1 VANLVVIAFPEPSK
15 AFDLRARLVELQKE
29 YLIEMADIVVVT
41 RDESGKVQLH
51 QAVNLTAA
59 GALGGGFWGMLIGL
73 IFLNP
78 LLGFA
83 IGAGAGALSGHLSD
97 IGINDAFMKKLGS
110 ELKPGGGAVF
120 VLVRKA
126 TGDKVLERLKDFT
139 GTGTVLQTSL
149 SKDNEEE
156 LRKVFE
162 KAPTPPGV
170 TPES

>member
-41 RDESGKVQLH
+41 RDANGKVHLH

-59 GALGGGFWGMLIGL
+59 GAVGGGFWGMLIGL

-78 LLGFA
+78 LVGFA
-83 IGAGAGALSGHLSD
+83 VGAGAGALSGHLSD
-97 IGINDAFMKKLGS
+97 IGINDNFMKKLGS
-110 ELKPGGGAVF
+110 ELKPGGAAVF

-126 TGDKVLERLKDFT
+126 TGDKVLERLKDFA

-149 SKDNEEE
+149 SKENEEE

-162 KAPTPPGV
+162 KA
-170 TPES
+170 S

>member
-1 VANLVVIAFPEPSK
+1 MANLVAIAFPEPGK
-15 AFDLRARLVELQKE
+15 AFELRARLIDLQKE
-29 YLIEMADIVVVT
+29 YLIEMEDIVVVT
-41 RDESGKVQLH
+41 RDANGKVQLH
-51 QAVNLTAA
+51 QAANLTAL
-59 GALGGGFWGMLIGL
+59 GAVGGGFWGMLIGM

-83 IGAGAGALSGHLSD
+83 LGAGAGALSGYLRD
-97 IGINDAFMKKLGS
+97 IGINDDFMKKLGS
-110 ELKPGGGAVF
+110 ELKPGGAAVF

-156 LRKVFE
+156 LRKVFD
-162 KAPTPPGV
+162 KASDAAAPAQG
-170 TPES
+170 

>member
-1 VANLVVIAFPEPSK
+1 
-15 AFDLRARLVELQKE
+15 
-29 YLIEMADIVVVT
+29 
-41 RDESGKVQLH
+41 
-51 QAVNLTAA
+51 
-59 GALGGGFWGMLIGL
+59 MLIGM

-83 IGAGAGALSGHLSD
+83 LGAGAGALSGYLRD
-97 IGINDAFMKKLGS
+97 IGINDDFMKKLGS
-110 ELKPGGGAVF
+110 ELKPGGAAVF

-162 KAPTPPGV
+162 KASDAAALPRG
-170 TPES
+170 